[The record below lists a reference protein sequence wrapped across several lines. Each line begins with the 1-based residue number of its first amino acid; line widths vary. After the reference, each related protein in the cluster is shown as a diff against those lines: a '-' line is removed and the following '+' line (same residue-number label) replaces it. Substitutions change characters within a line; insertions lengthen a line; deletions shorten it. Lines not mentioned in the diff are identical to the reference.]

1 MQRLSLS
8 ELGIYR
14 SLGTTEII
22 WPLFTTRNVLSQLES
37 GTNIISGSLL
47 SGRDESNPALILAA
61 WAGNIYVAC
70 VATVSIPFPGG
81 EIEQASEQA
90 GERRSTPEGAK
101 SWAEAGSVLPRR
113 GRGKKKSILTFRTRS
128 QFVPFECFFWKR
140 LLRSLS
146 KMALLRSY
154 PLDRD
159 YPLSSARKISHDIC
173 TRLIPPTAR
182 KIKNLGKSE
191 FWGNENVG

>member
-1 MQRLSLS
+1 MAKRRKSS
-8 ELGIYR
+8 DSVPFSIENLGEEAAI
-14 SLGTTEII
+14 EI
-22 WPLFTTRNVLSQLES
+22 
-37 GTNIISGSLL
+37 TNENTGSK
-47 SGRDESNPALILAA
+47 ILADLRSI
-61 WAGNIYVAC
+61 NLNRLDH
-70 VATVSIPFPGG
+70 VSH
-81 EIEQASEQA
+81 
-90 GERRSTPEGAK
+90 K
-101 SWAEAGSVLPRR
+101 L
-113 GRGKKKSILTFRTRS
+113 SILTFRTRS